1 MNLFPMVDRE
11 LRTAA
16 RKSKTYWGRSRMALV
31 AMVAAAWVFLQF
43 DPLLTPALLGARVFQ
58 VLTYIAYLMTILAAV
73 GLAAD
78 SLSSEK
84 REGTLGFLFLTTLK
98 PFEVVTGKLA
108 AKSLTALYGLLALIP
123 VFALPALLGG
133 VGLGDIF
140 RLAVLLP
147 NTLFYALSV
156 AMFISALSWEER
168 QAFGLSTLVLIGIGV
183 MFPLAFA
190 GLSVISGSPSI
201 LSALALAGPA
211 MTCIFVPASMYATR
225 PEAF

>member
-78 SLSSEK
+78 SISSEK

-108 AKSLTALYGLLALIP
+108 AKSLTALYDLLALLPI
-123 VFALPALLGG
+123 FALPILVGG
-133 VGLGDIF
+133 VGLADVF
-140 RLAVLLP
+140 RLALLLL
-147 NTLFYALSV
+147 NSLFFGLSL
-156 AMFISALSWEER
+156 AMLVPALSWDER
-168 QAFGLSTLVLIGIGV
+168 QALGLSTLVFLV
-183 MFPLAFA
+183 LAVFPVVL
-190 GLSVISGSPSI
+190 GGVISMNNGSLTFLAVAV
-201 LSALALAGPA
+201 LSPA
-211 MTCIFVPASMYATR
+211 AACGFVSGSLY
-225 PEAF
+225 